1 MRKILNEYQNHM
13 GWDNEEAIA
22 ILLDYID
29 NIHLEYDIQRGDEE
43 HLQEYLDY
51 AVKEDMRV
59 AAEKYGKELTTLLY
73 KKWD

>member
-1 MRKILNEYQNHM
+1 MRRMLKEYQNHM

-22 ILLDYID
+22 ILLDYIGE
-29 NIHLEYDIQRGDEE
+29 IHLEHGKHDESK

-59 AAEKYGKELTTLLY
+59 AAEKYGKELATLLY

>member
-1 MRKILNEYQNHM
+1 MRKMLKEYQNHM

-29 NIHLEYDIQRGDEE
+29 NIHLDYDQLDQEKL
-43 HLQEYLDY
+43 LQEYLDY

-59 AAEKYGKELTTLLY
+59 AAEKYGKELATLLY

>member
-1 MRKILNEYQNHM
+1 MRKMLKEYQNHM

-22 ILLDYID
+22 ILLDYIGE
-29 NIHLEYDIQRGDEE
+29 IHFEYGKYDESK

-51 AVKEDMRV
+51 AVEEDMRV
-59 AAEKYGKELTTLLY
+59 AAEKYGKELAILLY